1 MLGKYLLQNSFS
13 MQKVAAAVAAAP
25 VVAPRCCHVAAFLF
39 YIIKNSRKKTT
50 TKLKQN
56 NTFNF
61 SHSLGF
67 FVVAKLLK
75 KYRKHNL
82 YFMFAN

>member
-13 MQKVAAAVAAAP
+13 MQKVAAVAVDL
-25 VVAPRCCHVAAFLF
+25 VLAPRCCHVAAFLF
-39 YIIKNSRKKTT
+39 YIIKNGGKKKQQ

-75 KYRKHNL
+75 KYRKHNF
-82 YFMFAN
+82 YFMFAS

>member
-13 MQKVAAAVAAAP
+13 MQKVAAAV
-25 VVAPRCCHVAAFLF
+25 VAPSLLPCGSILVL
-39 YIIKNSRKKTT
+39 YNQKWGEKKTT

-75 KYRKHNL
+75 KYRKHNF
-82 YFMFAN
+82 YFMFAS

>member
-13 MQKVAAAVAAAP
+13 MQKVAAAAA

-39 YIIKNSRKKTT
+39 YIIKNGGKKKTT

-75 KYRKHNL
+75 KYRKHNF
-82 YFMFAN
+82 YFMFAS